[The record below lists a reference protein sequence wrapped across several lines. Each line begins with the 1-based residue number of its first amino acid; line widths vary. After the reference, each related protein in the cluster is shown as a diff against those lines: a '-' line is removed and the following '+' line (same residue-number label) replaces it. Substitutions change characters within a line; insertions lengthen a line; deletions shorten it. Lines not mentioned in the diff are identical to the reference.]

1 MNISLCIPF
10 NEFNIDN
17 VFLKDKTVNKLIPN
31 STFCKLMY
39 SNELCHI
46 SGIYLYYELKTHTYN
61 NLTNSIKILENCILK
76 LYNPTSIKRPIHK
89 LYNYLLKNQSKVIDK
104 KSNTIVIKIIGI
116 WESIH
121 EYGIT
126 YRVSNHQ

>member
-1 MNISLCIPF
+1 
-10 NEFNIDN
+10 
-17 VFLKDKTVNKLIPN
+17 
-31 STFCKLMY
+31 MY

-61 NLTNSIKILENCILK
+61 NLTNSVKILENCILK

-104 KSNTIVIKIIGI
+104 NSNTIVIKIIGI

>member
-1 MNISLCIPF
+1 MNISLCIPC

-46 SGIYLYYELKTHTYN
+46 SGIYL
-61 NLTNSIKILENCILK
+61 
-76 LYNPTSIKRPIHK
+76 
-89 LYNYLLKNQSKVIDK
+89 
-104 KSNTIVIKIIGI
+104 
-116 WESIH
+116 
-121 EYGIT
+121 
-126 YRVSNHQ
+126 